1 MVKFEPLGKE
11 AFQRGRGSAKS
22 RKLDLTPYYEMVRGR
37 EVGEGGLLTM
47 EPDEQQRTTKRRLTI
62 AAHAQGFGVKW
73 RSAPPG
79 KLRFQLVERQ
89 KPGDGHE

>member
-1 MVKFEPLGKE
+1 MVKFEPLGKD
-11 AFQRGRGSAKS
+11 AFQRGRGSAKT

-73 RSAPPG
+73 RSAPAG
-79 KLRFQLVERQ
+79 QLRFQLVDLQ
-89 KPGDGHE
+89 KSSDGRK

>member
-11 AFQRGRGSAKS
+11 AFQRGRGNAKT

-37 EVGEGGLLTM
+37 DVGEGGLLTM

-73 RSAPPG
+73 RSAPAG
-79 KLRFQLVERQ
+79 KLRFQLVDLP
-89 KPGDGHE
+89 KASDGRS